1 MRCAREAGYVVLRVG
16 ETLGRL
22 AEVRFT
28 LRRSKDAAGFARA
41 RTAAILR
48 RWRVPAAV
56 IGDAQLAV
64 SELVSNAVV
73 HGRDPLDVRLTL
85 MRESLHIS
93 VHDGNPLPPR
103 VRTPSPGDP
112 SGGRGL
118 RIVAAVSRQWGC
130 ALTPHGKNVWCSLR
144 LSPTP
149 INPTLRLLRHRA

>member
-1 MRCAREAGYVVLRVG
+1 MEGRDMRCAREAGYVVLRVG
-16 ETLGRL
+16 EALGRL
-22 AEVRFT
+22 EEVRFA
-28 LRRSKDAAGFARA
+28 LMRSKDAAGCARA
-41 RTAAILR
+41 RTAAVLR
-48 RWRVPAAV
+48 RWRVSPAV

-103 VRTPSPGDP
+103 VRTPSPADP

-118 RIVAAVSRQWGC
+118 RIVAAVSGRWGC
-130 ALTPHGKNVWCSLR
+130 APTPHGKNVWCSLSLAGVR
-144 LSPTP
+144 SP
-149 INPTLRLLRHRA
+149 A

>member
-1 MRCAREAGYVVLRVG
+1 MQCARGVGHVALR
-16 ETLGRL
+16 LG
-22 AEVRFT
+22 EVRFAVM
-28 LRRSKDAAGFARA
+28 RSKDAAGCARS

-48 RWRVPAAV
+48 RWQVSGAV

-85 MRESLHIS
+85 MRESVHIS

-103 VRTPSPGDP
+103 VRTPSPGDL

-118 RIVAAVSRQWGC
+118 RIVAAVSEHWGC
-130 ALTPHGKNVWCSLR
+130 TLTRHGKNVWCSLS
-144 LSPTP
+144 L
-149 INPTLRLLRHRA
+149 AAG